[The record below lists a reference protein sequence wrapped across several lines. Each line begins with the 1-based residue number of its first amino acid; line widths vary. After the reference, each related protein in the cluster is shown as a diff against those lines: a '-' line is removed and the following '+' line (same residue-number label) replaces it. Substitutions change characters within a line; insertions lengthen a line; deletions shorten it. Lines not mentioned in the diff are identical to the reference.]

1 MGTTAAKRTL
11 LLPEAAA
18 VLATAVPAILLL
30 PEAAMNATAIP
41 ARLLLAEAAA
51 IPATAI
57 PARLLLAEVPAR
69 LLLLA
74 EAVEGAAVVVIAATV
89 VLLRLNRVQTVVE
102 EAARIAGDRSYFN
115 TSETVLFLCF
125 IIVTIR
131 SGELTNSLISKCAY
145 FKVKHIINILK

>member
-51 IPATAI
+51 IPA
-57 PARLLLAEVPAR
+57 AEVPAR

-145 FKVKHIINILK
+145 FNVKHII